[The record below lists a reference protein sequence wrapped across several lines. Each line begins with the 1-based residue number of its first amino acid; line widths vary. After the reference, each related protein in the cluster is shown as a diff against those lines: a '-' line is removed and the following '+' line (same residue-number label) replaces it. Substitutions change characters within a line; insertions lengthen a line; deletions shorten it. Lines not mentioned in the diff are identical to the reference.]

1 MATLIAVDG
10 NSLNYGLQ
18 KLAQSRAAN
27 EKQTRF
33 RIDHQRLA
41 DLLAQPEPL
50 SKVSL
55 RFYTDDQKI
64 EDNVRPMGRI
74 FKYFPNK
81 GYGFISGTDGR
92 SYFFH
97 HNELVNKKALCDG
110 NEDRYPHP
118 ASQEFK
124 DRTSGRV
131 VTFNAVVGEDNRFKA
146 EEIRF
151 ELAGKALDRYYQL
164 RREPFFQMLE
174 ESGYKLVRCR
184 QSRHASKSKNVDGRI
199 ILDALVELEDG
210 DHLVL
215 LSDDP
220 IYTDLIEKLLSRGV
234 KVTVATFKVSRSE
247 EIREAVTSLAK
258 NPGGNVLL
266 LDDHLDDIQLEYEDF
281 DEEDLDDSSEHTASI
296 TTTT

>member
-18 KLAQSRAAN
+18 KLAQSRATN
-27 EKQTRF
+27 EQQTRF
-33 RIDHQRLA
+33 RVDHQRLA
-41 DLLAQPEPL
+41 DLLAQPTL
-50 SKVSL
+50 VSKVSL

-64 EDNVRPMGRI
+64 EDRNRPMGRVS
-74 FKYFPNK
+74 KYFPNK

-97 HNELVNKKALCDG
+97 HNELVNKKVLCDG

-124 DRTSGRV
+124 DRVCSRV
-131 VTFNAVVGEDNRFKA
+131 VTFNAVAGEDNRFKA

-164 RREPFFQMLE
+164 RREPFLQMLE
-174 ESGYKLVRCR
+174 ESGYKIVRCR
-184 QSRHASKSKNVDGRI
+184 QSRHGSKSKNVDGKI
-199 ILDALVELEDG
+199 ILDALTELEAGDA

-220 IYTDLIEKLLSRGV
+220 IYIDLIEKLLNRGV
-234 KVTVATFKVSRSE
+234 RVTVATFKVSRSE
-247 EIREAVTSLAK
+247 EIREAVSK
-258 NPGGNVLL
+258 KPGGNVLL

-281 DEEDLDDSSEHTASI
+281 DEEEDSQEQPSEKVTNI
-296 TTTT
+296 